1 MIIRNPPSPLTNPQ
15 FSDLPQGA
23 ELHRVHLTSF
33 RAGQFNPG
41 QGGPT
46 RFAPFKDGNG
56 APVPS
61 LYASATLPAAI
72 HETIFHEIPA
82 NFGTR
87 TARLN
92 KVYIR
97 THSMLHTNRALR
109 LVELRNVT
117 LSNWGISRNDQITS
131 SPSLYSQTVL
141 WAGAIHRDIPDA
153 DGLVWTSN
161 QCDPDDAYLFF
172 GDRVDESDF
181 TAAHSRDGETDTS
194 FLQDVRDEGRRRGI
208 TLTI

>member
-1 MIIRNPPSPLTNPQ
+1 MKIRKPPSPLRNPQ
-15 FSDLPQGA
+15 FIDLTRGV
-23 ELHRVHLTSF
+23 ELHRVHLTTF
-33 RAGQFNPG
+33 RAGEFNPG

-46 RFAPFKDGNG
+46 RFAPFNDGNE

-61 LYASATLPAAI
+61 LHASATLPAAI
-72 HETIFHEIPA
+72 HETIFHAIPA
-82 NFGTR
+82 NAGTK
-87 TARLN
+87 TVRLN
-92 KVYIR
+92 EVYIR
-97 THSMLHTNRALR
+97 THSLLRTNRVLR

-117 LSNWGISRNDQITS
+117 LSNREISREDLITS
-131 SPSLYSQTVL
+131 SPALYSQTVL
-141 WAGAIHRDIPDA
+141 WAGAIHHEFPDA

-181 TAAHSRDGETDTS
+181 TAALARDGKTDRS